1 MTIERMS
8 APAAT
13 ERVRRLDPGDAAATA
28 AALDVDVVR
37 NVFLRSELRLGAL
50 RSGAWWGIEHGG
62 TVRSVLAS
70 GTLAVP
76 WLGVL
81 DDAAALAAV
90 LDRHRQP
97 QLMTGPREHVLA
109 VHRAQRSHPRPREV
123 RDPQPLLVLRR
134 GDLQVAPAVGL
145 RRGTAA
151 DLDRLTAESAAMHRE
166 EMGVDPLAI
175 DPGGWRQRMATLIE
189 RGWSYVLEDGGQ
201 VIFKAELSAWTP
213 EVCMVQGV
221 FTVPQRRRQGIG
233 TAAMAALCRLLLSEV
248 PACTLYVNHFNTA
261 ARNLYDRLGFEHV
274 GDFATL
280 FF

>member
-1 MTIERMS
+1 MTIERIRV
-8 APAAT
+8 PAAT
-13 ERVRRLDPGDAAATA
+13 ERVRRLAPGDAAETA
-28 AALDVDVVR
+28 AVLEVDVVR

-50 RSGAWWGIEHGG
+50 RSGAWWGIQHDGEL
-62 TVRSVLAS
+62 RSVLAAGS
-70 GTLAVP
+70 LAVP
-76 WLGVL
+76 WLGAL
-81 DDAAALAAV
+81 DDAASLAAV
-90 LDRHRQP
+90 LDRQRQP

-109 VHRAQRSHPRPREV
+109 VHRAQRARPRPREV

-134 GDLQVAPAVGL
+134 GDLHGAPAVGL

-151 DLDRLTAESAAMHRE
+151 DLSRLTAASAAMHRE

-189 RGWSYVLEDGGQ
+189 RGWSYVLEDRGQ

-213 EVCMVQGV
+213 EACMVQGV

-233 TAAMAALCRLLLSEV
+233 TAAMVALCDHLLAEV
-248 PACTLYVNHFNTA
+248 PLCTLYVNHFNTA
-261 ARNLYDRLGFEHV
+261 ARNLYNNLGFEHV
-274 GDFATL
+274 GDFTTL